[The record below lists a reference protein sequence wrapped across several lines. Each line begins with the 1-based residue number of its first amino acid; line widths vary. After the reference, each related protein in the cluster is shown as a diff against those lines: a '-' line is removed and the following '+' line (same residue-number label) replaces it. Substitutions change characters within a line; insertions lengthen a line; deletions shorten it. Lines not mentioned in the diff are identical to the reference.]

1 MAGLFS
7 GLSGI
12 RQPDA
17 LFNDGG
23 PLPPASAGNL
33 QTGFNAT
40 TSANINSTSA
50 LLNDIKPYAYGE
62 SDRISSDINYKNTP
76 VKVQKIVPMLQI
88 PLAASNHT
96 ANLSHSV
103 DDGDMAFVLRR
114 EGTAN
119 SKRLTPGQDIIADSR
134 LSVKMSRVVDAVV
147 NLPTLNYLL
156 ALLQTT
162 ENNANHSKRMA
173 FFTELGLSSNDTIW
187 KSGDEGKAR
196 KFLQKVHL
204 FGSVIGSE
212 KQGGQHEGG
221 SIVDWPVNFITTMC
235 VDGFCDNLVNFWR
248 NVNVHAGDD
257 LVLYLEECE
266 VSRFDL
272 NHYYKNKF
280 PTQTFTDKCK
290 CFQLIP
296 RVRDIVA
303 QSPKNVMHFARSQMS
318 AAPMHAKPVGNAQND
333 TLNMSGGLMQVTV
346 QPTILGGVNSCQPT
360 TTNQT
365 GYDNTKQ
372 TEFFETPQIVDNA
385 GTSMPLFRERAV
397 QMFHK
402 KRSIHESQDDKPS
415 GMAFNAAPA
424 PQKSVAPA
432 PQKSVAPAPQ
442 KSVAPA
448 PQMSVAPAPQKSAA
462 PAPQKSAA
470 PAPQKSAAPAP
481 QKSAAPAPQ
490 KSAAP
495 TLKTAADQSN
505 NMKATSPTK
514 AAPPQPKSSMVKA
527 LASGISKV
535 AEKASSSYKASPK
548 SSAPISAGI
557 EGGSGAI
564 AHVLGSVDSKVRVE
578 KL

>member
-119 SKRLTPGQDIIADSR
+119 SKRLTPGQDIIADSK
-134 LSVKMSRVVDAVV
+134 LAVKMSRVVDAVV

-162 ENNANHSKRMA
+162 NETNANHSKRMA

-187 KSGDEGKAR
+187 KSQDEVKAR

-221 SIVDWPVNFITTMC
+221 STVDWPVNFITTMC

-280 PTQTFTDKCK
+280 PTQTFTDKCG
-290 CFQLIP
+290 CFQLMP

-365 GYDNTKQ
+365 GYYTTKQ
-372 TEFFETPQIVDNA
+372 TEFSATPQIVDNA

-481 QKSAAPAPQ
+481 QKSAAPTP
-490 KSAAP
+490 
-495 TLKTAADQSN
+495 KTAVDQSN